1 MPATRRILK
10 HVRVEVA
17 KARRKCHR
25 KPKEHSIAKHE
36 SFLRI
41 QEEGQGGKNYCSICA
56 TAILDQAEADLAEVT
71 AGLDQT

>member
-25 KPKEHSIAKHE
+25 KPVVPGKSRVGADQGEWPPSWILM
-36 SFLRI
+36 FRI
-41 QEEGQGGKNYCSICA
+41 
-56 TAILDQAEADLAEVT
+56 L
-71 AGLDQT
+71 